1 MLKKLEI
8 AANLSIIV
16 VCALL
21 VAVVIRQQQA
31 PKQQG
36 QRPAIT
42 LGSRFSIGE
51 AAHPSGRTLFVA
63 LKPGC
68 RFCTESAHF
77 YQRLL
82 TRVRTISG
90 VRLVVLVPHDSLDG
104 DKYVAELGMA
114 GVSAV
119 RKVHFSDLKILATP
133 TLILTAST
141 GQVEGVWQ
149 GRLKTPAEED
159 VMRALQERDAAV
171 TSVR

>member
-16 VCALL
+16 VCTLL
-21 VAVVIRQQQA
+21 VAVVVRQQHA
-31 PKQQG
+31 PRQQG

-42 LGSRFSIGE
+42 LGSPFSIEEGS
-51 AAHPSGRTLFVA
+51 PGRTLFVA

-82 TRVRTISG
+82 TRVRTING

-104 DKYVAELGMA
+104 DQYVAELGMA
-114 GVSAV
+114 GVSPV
-119 RKVHFSDLKILATP
+119 RKVRFSDLKILATP
-133 TLILTAST
+133 TLILTTST

-149 GRLKTPAEED
+149 GRLKTPAEEE
-159 VMRALQERDAAV
+159 VMKALQERDATV